1 MRMQVSRSLSFAQPI
16 VFSCIVNPY
25 SAALLSMI
33 SAICPRRRDEEVERL
48 HSRIVRAFRHNVKE
62 LAVRLCVKFVEHNAV
77 DVESVL

>member
-48 HSRIVRAFRHNVKE
+48 HSRIARAFRHNVKE
-62 LAVRLCVKFVEHNAV
+62 FAVRLRVQFVEHDTV

>member
-33 SAICPRRRDEEVERL
+33 SAICPRRRDEEVARL
-48 HSRIVRAFRHNVKE
+48 HSRITRAFRHNVKE
-62 LAVRLCVKFVEHNAV
+62 LAVRLRVQLIKYHAVNVEAV
-77 DVESVL
+77 L